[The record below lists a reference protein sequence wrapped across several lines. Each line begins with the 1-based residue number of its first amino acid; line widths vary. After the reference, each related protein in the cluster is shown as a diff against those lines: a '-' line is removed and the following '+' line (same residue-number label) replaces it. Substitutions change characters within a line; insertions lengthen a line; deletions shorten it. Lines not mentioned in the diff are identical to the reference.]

1 MKNILNRVKWFFTV
15 AFASVASFISK
26 AMWGDFLL
34 DHTRYEA
41 DYWVYLNFENRL
53 QEPSSVFFITKCIEF
68 LLLWIVFILWIVS
81 FFKIRK
87 IKDKELKSVKIKHTI
102 FTIIILLLL
111 VVLVRLWN
119 RFYVIY
125 FW

>member
-1 MKNILNRVKWFFTV
+1 MKKILNRIKWFFVIT
-15 AFASVASFISK
+15 FATIASFVSK
-26 AMWGDFLL
+26 VIWGGFSI

-53 QEPSSVFFITKCIEF
+53 QEPSSLFFITKCIEF
-68 LLLWIVFILWIVS
+68 LLIWLVFILWIIS

-87 IKDKELKSVKIKHTI
+87 IKDKELKSIKIKHTI

-111 VVLVRLWN
+111 MVLVRLWY
-119 RFYVIY
+119 RFYEMY
-125 FW
+125 F